1 LEIEFGGHRVNLL
14 YQKAILERDTNTLI
28 IADLHLGKI
37 EHFRS
42 AGIGMPAKAGKH
54 SFLTLIELIRQI
66 SPDRVIFLGDLFHSV
81 KNISF
86 ESFSRFLGDFLHV
99 HFILVSGNHDIL
111 SEADYRSLRMEVLEE
126 YIIGNLWFT
135 HEPSQHKENHLFN
148 IAGHLHPGVRLE
160 GKARQSLR
168 LPCFYL
174 TERSLVLPAFGY
186 FTGYFIVK
194 ASSQSH
200 IFAIAD
206 KDVFE
211 VSF

>member
-1 LEIEFGGHRVNLL
+1 LEIEFGGHRVQLL

-42 AGIGMPAKAGKH
+42 SGIGMPAKAGKH

-86 ESFSRFLGDFLHV
+86 ESFHHFLGDFLHV
-99 HFILVSGNHDIL
+99 HFTLVSGNHDIL
-111 SEADYRSLRMEVLEE
+111 SEADYLSLRMEVLQE
-126 YIIGNLWFT
+126 YVVGNLWFT
-135 HEPSQHKENHLFN
+135 HEPSQHEENQLFN
-148 IAGHLHPGVRLE
+148 IAGHLHPGIRLE

-186 FTGYFIVK
+186 FTGYSSVK
-194 ASSQSH
+194 ASPKSR
-200 IFAIAD
+200 IFAIAGR
-206 KDVFE
+206 DVFE
-211 VSF
+211 V